1 MRCFRPTG
9 PCAIAAVVF
18 LMVALPPHA
27 RAGGEAAA
35 PTIHDAMAAASPDA
49 LLYMQHVTTLS
60 NPFFEGRGTGTEGNR
75 LAQDYIEFTFKRLG
89 LTPAFDQ
96 VETLAD
102 GTEVV
107 TRHGSYRQP
116 FPFSTT
122 AEATTAELSVAGVAG
137 GGGAGAK
144 AETFVAGQDF
154 NVLGFSGTGRVEG
167 PVAFVGYSIGEGPD
181 GYTSYP
187 KDEDL
192 TGKIALLLRFEPID
206 EEGVSAFTGGRW
218 SGNAGLMG
226 KIEQAVDRHAAAVIL
241 VNPPGASDPRVGELE
256 TTESTAGYARRGL
269 EIPVV
274 MMSMES
280 AGKLLARVDPQG
292 RSLEAMRAL
301 ADEGESG
308 VLDLSAA
315 TVTINAAV
323 ERKPANSRNMGAILQ
338 GRGALADQYV
348 VVGAHF
354 DHVGRGYQGGR
365 DPSQYGKIHP
375 GADDNAS
382 GTSGMLLA
390 AEKLSRAY
398 AALPPEAE
406 MRSVLFLGF
415 SGEEL
420 GLVGSHYFADHTPI
434 SPDDML
440 LMINMDMIGRLRES
454 LEVQGTETAE
464 GFKELLLPDFE
475 ASGLTISYTPGGT
488 GPSDHTSFYNIGVP
502 VLFFFTG
509 LHQEYHTPADV
520 VSLINVDGAAQIVG
534 LVTTIVLDCADNGER
549 LQFVAAGRGQ
559 RPRMPD
565 SDGDADAAPSQASGP
580 SRMDMKVRFG
590 IAPAMYG
597 DTARGVLVG
606 DVSPGTS
613 AAEAGVQPGDRLI
626 TWNGVEIT
634 DIRAWMAM
642 LVKHEPGD
650 VVQVG
655 LERDGSEITLPVT
668 LKASDR
674 APR

>member
-1 MRCFRPTG
+1 MRCFRLSG
-9 PCAIAAVVF
+9 PCATTAAV
-18 LMVALPPHA
+18 LLLVAPPSVA
-27 RAGGEAAA
+27 RAGGEAGGDAAA
-35 PTIHDAMAAASPDA
+35 PTIHEALAGASPDA
-49 LLYMQHVTTLS
+49 LLYLQHVTTLS

-89 LTPAFDQ
+89 LTPAFDE
-96 VETLAD
+96 VNTLAD

-107 TRHGSYRQP
+107 TRHSSYRQP

-122 AEATTAELSVAGVAG
+122 AEATTQELSV
-137 GGGAGAK
+137 GGAAGAE

-187 KDEDL
+187 HDEDL
-192 TGKIALLLRFEPID
+192 TGKIALLLRFEPMD
-206 EEGVSAFTGGRW
+206 EDGVSAFTGGRW
-218 SGNAGLMG
+218 SGNAGLIG
-226 KIEQAVDRHAAAVIL
+226 KIEAAVDRHAAAIIL
-241 VNPPGASDPRVGELE
+241 VNPPGASDPREGELE
-256 TTESTAGYARRGL
+256 TAESTARYARRGL

-274 MMSMES
+274 MMSMDA
-280 AGKLLARVDPQG
+280 AGTLLERVDPQG
-292 RSLEAMRAL
+292 RSLAELRAI
-301 ADEGESG
+301 ADKGESG

-315 TVTINAAV
+315 KVTINAAV
-323 ERKPANSRNMGAILQ
+323 ERKAANSRNMGAILP
-338 GRGALADQYV
+338 GRGALADEYV

-365 DPSQYGKIHP
+365 DPSQYGTIHP

-406 MRSVLFLGF
+406 VRSVLFLGF
-415 SGEEL
+415 SGEEI

-434 SPDDML
+434 SADDML

-454 LEVQGTETAE
+454 LEVQGVDTAE
-464 GFKELLLPDFE
+464 GLKDLLLPDFQ

-509 LHQEYHTPADV
+509 LHREYHTPADV
-520 VSLINVDGAAQIVG
+520 ASLINVDGAARIVD
-534 LVTTIVLDCADNGER
+534 LVTNIVLDLADNSDR

-559 RPRMPD
+559 RPRMPE
-565 SDGDADAAPSQASGP
+565 SDGDEDPAQASGP
-580 SRMDMKVRFG
+580 SRMDIKVRFG

-597 DTARGVLVG
+597 DAVPGVLVG